1 MKNRS
6 FLKTI
11 ILLFLGGLLAL
22 TALSSCDNFLKNGQ
36 DLRQEIEDVIAYNNA
51 ASCSIIFRMD
61 NTDGK
66 PAVGEF
72 IGSTER
78 TIRKGYN
85 LEVEF
90 RINTDSYYFKT
101 LEAVSQSDRKI
112 SRNDCVKF
120 EELERN
126 DKEGKYKYKITLLQD
141 VKDILIQPKCYAVP
155 AVESH
160 SPANAKQTLT
170 TDKPIKIYFN
180 TPVNQDIKENVKI
193 EILGTDVSDCFELPE
208 LNQDGT
214 ELTLTPKFD
223 SLADFITNT
232 LKVLTADVN
241 ISFDKSTTV
250 RIGDKD
256 LPLKQDDNSVFSVRY
271 LGTKETTPPKKED
284 FFVTRNK
291 IDLTSAKTETQK
303 FSQAAID
310 LSPSTTDEK
319 IVQNSSNGTIYIYGA
334 YSGEDYG
341 IDKVSIVEKRT
352 NDQSA
357 WSVSDVETVTAEYTL
372 ENAEFITDDAGNVY
386 FCIKHELQ
394 AQKPDFEGA
403 VAVKVL
409 VYDICGNADEQSFT
423 AIIKRKMSLDDIIV
437 YNFTRDNNIRFNSL
451 GNTKTIDLEAYRNNV
466 KNIKFLND
474 ELQLKLYGNVCIPR
488 DYFHLF
494 CRFGDNIEQE
504 FGNPDSDGIWKLD
517 LNTESVDNLPFKI
530 CYTDSFGLKTER
542 DFRYPSSYITI
553 YSFEEHNYS
562 DGTYYEVVPQNPFYD
577 VRVIKQV
584 SGEASI
590 WERGSAAGFFYP
602 KESEEPSNYYFITF
616 QKYHFDNPDE
626 PWDPSQLCSELV
638 SFESVLGEYTDPA
651 AQEQIQVSHRE
662 EFDGTDTL
670 NIYVTFLDED
680 IWTKY
685 DTITYCLP
693 DDFYGFIKSGELT
706 FCIPVKLSQTK
717 NISSSMDIGAYSNS
731 SLKGRAEIPWYDL
744 NIWDLAKQYDNIK
757 PYIVLLT
764 DEIGGYSFYFTDDL
778 SGVAGGKM
786 IVGDQERTFTGS
798 YDDTEVF
805 ISYSDI
811 IKYAKES
818 DKSGIVRELSLP
830 YDFADT
836 AGNRAKSTYELLI
849 PKQEHPY
856 TISFTK
862 NAALT
867 YVDVNLDSNNFTNT
881 EDVGLMLF
889 KYSEHDASHDTA
901 FWTHIDYACFH
912 YGREGTSP
920 ARFQDITA
928 NTFYKIGVEDENC
941 AVCDYYYLGTQNTG
955 KYDGLMANGN
965 SNSSVLITSDAPV
978 LVHTMVT
985 SRPYSECSTWTL
997 YDWEQYRKEL
1007 GLTVLQFTPDEE
1019 HTITDSQGNT
1029 YKVNT
1034 GDHSPKRYDI
1044 PLKDIGDGQ
1053 CYCVIAYFAD
1063 GTSVMSQVMQ
1073 K

>member
-1 MKNRS
+1 MGE
-6 FLKTI
+6 
-11 ILLFLGGLLAL
+11 FLGNKKETFKVG
-22 TALSSCDNFLKNGQ
+22 
-36 DLRQEIEDVIAYNNA
+36 Y
-51 ASCSIIFRMD
+51 ASQVQFEVYAD
-61 NTDGK
+61 DY
-66 PAVGEF
+66 VF
-72 IGSTER
+72 IG
-78 TIRKGYN
+78 
-85 LEVEF
+85 
-90 RINTDSYYFKT
+90 
-101 LEAVSQSDRKI
+101 LEAVSQEDKSV
-112 SRNDCVKF
+112 SRADCVEITEISKD
-120 EELERN
+120 
-126 DKEGKYKYKITLLQD
+126 DKKGIYKYNIKLLRD
-141 VKDILIQPKCYAVP
+141 AKDILIRPVCIGLPKV
-155 AVESH
+155 VSH
-160 SPANAKQTLT
+160 SPANLIQAVT
-170 TDKPIKIYFN
+170 TEKSVIITFN
-180 TPVNQDIKENVKI
+180 TPMQPAIKDNLKI
-193 EILGTDVSDCFELPE
+193 ELLETDVSDYFETPVLSS
-208 LNQDGT
+208 DGLQ
-214 ELTLTPKFD
+214 LTIKPKFD
-223 SLADFITNT
+223 LLADLIKNSMNAISVDINF
-232 LKVLTADVN
+232 
-241 ISFDKSTTV
+241 SFDQSASATIDNHV
-250 RIGDKD
+250 I
-256 LPLKQDDNSVFSVRY
+256 PLKQDSNSNFTIRY
-271 LGTKETTPPKKED
+271 LNTKETTPPHKEN
-284 FFVTRNK
+284 FFVTKNQ
-291 IDLTSAKTETQK
+291 INLTSAKTETQK

-341 IDKVSIVEKRT
+341 IDNVSIVEKRT
-352 NDQSA
+352 NDQRTYR
-357 WSVSDVETVTAEYTL
+357 VYDEETVTGEYTA
-372 ENAEFITDDAGNVY
+372 ENAEFTTDDAGNVY

-394 AQKPDFEGA
+394 AQKKDFEGA

-409 VYDICGNADEQSFT
+409 VYDICGNADEQNFT
-423 AIIKRKMSLDDIIV
+423 AIIKRKMSLDDIII
-437 YNFTRDNNIRFNSL
+437 YNFSRDNDISSSILDNYE
-451 GNTKTIDLEAYRNNV
+451 TIDLEAYRNNV

-474 ELQLKLYGNVCIPR
+474 ELPLKLYGNVNIPR

-517 LNTESVDNLPFKI
+517 LNTASVDNLPFKI
-530 CYTDSFGLKTER
+530 CYTDSFGLKAER
-542 DFRYPSSYITI
+542 DFRYPSSYISI
-553 YSFEEHNYS
+553 NRFEEHIYS
-562 DGTYYEVVPQNPFYD
+562 DDTTYYEVVPQNPFYE
-577 VRVIKQV
+577 VRVIYPD
-584 SGEASI
+584 SGEALI
-590 WERGSAAGFFYP
+590 WEQGSSSGFFYP

-626 PWDPSQLCSELV
+626 PWNSSQLCSELV
-638 SFESVLGEYTDPA
+638 SFESVLGQYTDPA

-717 NISSSMDIGAYSNS
+717 NISSSMDIAAYSNS
-731 SLKGRAEIPWYDL
+731 SLKGSAEIPWYDL
-744 NIWDLAKQYDNIK
+744 DIWDLARQYDNIK
-757 PYIVLLT
+757 PYIVL
-764 DEIGGYSFYFTDDL
+764 DIDNIGGYNFYFKDYI
-778 SGVAGGKM
+778 SGLAGGKM

-798 YDDTEVF
+798 YDDSEVH

-811 IKYAKES
+811 IEYSKES

-862 NAALT
+862 NAAST
-867 YVDVNLDSNNFTNT
+867 FVDVNLDSNNFTNT
-881 EDVGLMLF
+881 EDVDLWLF
-889 KYSEHDASHDTA
+889 KYLEHDASNETA
-901 FWTHIDYACFH
+901 FWDPIGNDCFD
-912 YGREGTSP
+912 GTSP
-920 ARFQDITA
+920 ARFQDLTP

-997 YDWEQYRKEL
+997 YDWEQYRKEA
-1007 GLTVLQFTPDEE
+1007 GLTVLQFTPDDE
-1019 HTITDSQGNT
+1019 HTITDSQGQSYT
-1029 YKVNT
+1029 VNT
-1034 GDHSPKRYDI
+1034 GDHSPKRYEI
-1044 PLKDIGDGQ
+1044 PDEIEEGQ

-1063 GTSVMSQVMQ
+1063 GTPVMSNVMQ